1 MKNRGLR
8 KSWGVLFL
16 VVMAF
21 IAVGVL
27 LSAHGSRAADGAT
40 VRIGSGVAVVGDGQN
55 VRLEVLDV
63 PAPGLGAYTIDVS
76 YDPTIVDPV
85 SCSKDPDGVLD
96 TALCNLNFERNDVKP
111 DTIRTGG
118 FRTDEGAVGTVALAD
133 IEFEC
138 IGVGTSGLALTYIE
152 LADTTGA
159 NIPHV
164 VANGSIVCSEGPT
177 ATPTAT
183 PTPTKTATATP
194 THTATPTP
202 TKTATATATKTA
214 TPTATKTSTPTATNT
229 PTPTATPCDGPCPT
243 ATPTATNTPVPPAEH
258 RRPTATPVPPE
269 ATATPIVA
277 TPTPV
282 QEVAPIVIA
291 PAPPYG
297 GAAPEVIAP
306 ATGSRSGKSSTA
318 SWAWWAAL
326 SSLAAGAAISGL
338 AVVAMRRRRHSR

>member
-8 KSWGVLFL
+8 KSWGVLL
-16 VVMAF
+16 LAVMAC

-27 LSAHGSRAADGAT
+27 LSTHGSRAADGAT

-55 VRLEVLDV
+55 VRLEVLNV

-76 YDPTIVDPV
+76 YNPAVVDPTGCVPDPNNV
-85 SCSKDPDGVLD
+85 IGIDLP
-96 TALCNLNFERNDVKP
+96 CNLNWERNDVDP
-111 DTIRTGG
+111 DVARIGG
-118 FRTDEGAVGTVALAD
+118 MNLTVGLTGTVALAD

-177 ATPTAT
+177 NTPTAT
-183 PTPTKTATATP
+183 PTPTRTLTP
-194 THTATPTP
+194 TPTKTLTPTPTKTLTPTPTKTLTPTP
-202 TKTATATATKTA
+202 TKTA
-214 TPTATKTSTPTATNT
+214 TPTATNT

-243 ATPTATNTPVPPAEH
+243 ATPTATYTPVPPAEH
-258 RRPTATPVPPE
+258 HRPSADTPTPVPP
-269 ATATPIVA
+269 AATPVSVVSPIAVTPPPVA
-277 TPTPV
+277 
-282 QEVAPIVIA
+282 EVAPITTGPTSIA
-291 PAPPYG
+291 APP
-297 GAAPEVIAP
+297 
-306 ATGSRSGKSSTA
+306 TGSGPAGDGVR
-318 SWAWWAAL
+318 WAWWAAL
-326 SSLAAGAAISGL
+326 SSLAAGTAISGL